1 MKKFNIL
8 IIFFILITSCQSF
21 KDAGKVLRNE
31 KVNNSDEFLVEKREP
46 LILPPNYEDL
56 PEPGSLKEKN
66 KNNNNKIQEI
76 LNSPKIEKTKKF
88 SSTEKAILD
97 KISK

>member
-31 KVNNSDEFLVEKREP
+31 NVNNSDEFLVEKREP

-56 PEPGSLKEKN
+56 PEPGSLKEEN